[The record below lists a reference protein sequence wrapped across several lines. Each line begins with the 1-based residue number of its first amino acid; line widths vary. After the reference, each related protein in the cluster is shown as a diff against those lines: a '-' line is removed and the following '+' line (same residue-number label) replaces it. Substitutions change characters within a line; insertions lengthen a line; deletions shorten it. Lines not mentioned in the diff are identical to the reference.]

1 MLFALTLD
9 PSPGGRGKCMPF
21 SLREKG
27 WDEGMFVSNFARLN
41 RYSLAAHAAF
51 RVFFLINSVVRAM
64 PFSIVSFEAA

>member
-1 MLFALTLD
+1 
-9 PSPGGRGKCMPF
+9 MPF
-21 SLREKG
+21 SLRDKGTLEAEQKG